1 MFPAIAEATLT
12 SSREGLLEG
21 TMPSNPLAPGAL
33 ALTSG
38 FQDWD
43 SGLPVPNALGRRPA
57 LDEGTEAGPP
67 PAAIERAQT
76 VFETTGIAL
85 VFLIVV
91 SAVWILVR
99 NRL

>member
-1 MFPAIAEATLT
+1 
-12 SSREGLLEG
+12 
-21 TMPSNPLAPGAL
+21 MPSNPLAPGVLDPTPA
-33 ALTSG
+33 

-43 SGLPVPNALGRRPA
+43 SSLPVPNALGQRPA
-57 LDEGTEAGPP
+57 LDEGTESGPP

-76 VFETTGIAL
+76 VFETTGMVL
-85 VFLIVV
+85 VILIVV